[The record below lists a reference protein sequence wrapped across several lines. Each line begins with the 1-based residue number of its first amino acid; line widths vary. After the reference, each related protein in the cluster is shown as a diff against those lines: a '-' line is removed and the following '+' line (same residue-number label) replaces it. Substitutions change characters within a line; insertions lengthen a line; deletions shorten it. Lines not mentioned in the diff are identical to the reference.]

1 VSAADRLDDTSTLH
15 QSVIAPSTVDWEATH
30 AVINDDTYVRTF
42 WIEQFPE
49 EPADGIFERLL
60 LETDLNTDI
69 SIHLDPSTVNR
80 PNMMADWISDL
91 KVNQHDSNSLK
102 AEDLQK
108 DIDRGSSCGRSSA
121 RTRRRSTVAASSSAS
136 LPRASRNSIPRRRVS
151 APSSRTPQRTAH

>member
-1 VSAADRLDDTSTLH
+1 MDDSGEETGSDDTADVSAADRLDDTSTLH

-49 EPADGIFERLL
+49 EPADADGIFERLL

-80 PNMMADWISDL
+80 P
-91 KVNQHDSNSLK
+91 K
-102 AEDLQK
+102 
-108 DIDRGSSCGRSSA
+108 
-121 RTRRRSTVAASSSAS
+121 T
-136 LPRASRNSIPRRRVS
+136 
-151 APSSRTPQRTAH
+151 